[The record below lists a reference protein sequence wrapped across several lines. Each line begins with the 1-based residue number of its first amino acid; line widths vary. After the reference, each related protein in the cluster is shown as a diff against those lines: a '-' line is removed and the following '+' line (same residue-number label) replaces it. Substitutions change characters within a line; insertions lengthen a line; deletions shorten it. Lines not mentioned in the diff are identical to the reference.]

1 MMAKG
6 NGAFYLFAWKHEC
19 IMHNQCFFPWD
30 RKPGNS
36 PLYHLTKLE
45 NQQTTHFTISLNPLT
60 IVFGLKYELIH
71 IK

>member
-19 IMHNQCFFPWD
+19 IMHNQFFFPWD

-45 NQQTTHFTISLNPLT
+45 NQQTAHFTI
-60 IVFGLKYELIH
+60 
-71 IK
+71 